1 MGLFFT
7 LFYVFT
13 AYVGPQVLFGD
24 LVQYHIEI
32 IIALLAL
39 VFSLPS
45 LQDSNLLGIPQTY
58 GIIGLTT
65 AIMLSVAFNGWLGG
79 APNVM
84 LEFIPNSIVFFLV
97 LLNCKT
103 KTQLQILIAVLL
115 VVALFT
121 IYQGFAAERIG
132 NDNSLYV
139 ITMKNSSGEDF
150 YRIRGADFLNDPNDF
165 AQFMVGLIPCVF
177 LFWSKDRKVRNLI
190 FVYLPV
196 AALLY
201 GMFLTHSRGGM
212 IALMAAAVAAGRKR
226 LGVARALVL
235 GLLLFVAL
243 SFAGF
248 SGGRD
253 VSAES
258 GSDRMEAWGAGLMM
272 LRMHPLFGVG
282 FGRFTDFHEIT
293 AHNTVIL
300 CAAETGITGLF
311 FWMLCFVP
319 TIRDASVAGGA
330 SKRKE
335 SKTAKR
341 RWGKKEPLKGE
352 DSATV
357 GFKPVA
363 MNMAPAPAETPPV
376 RAFRGGGFPDPR
388 GGDETTDAEIH
399 RMSSLMLI
407 SFAGFLTAGWFLA
420 RSYTSPLFLNAGIVA
435 AIYWMARKRGI
446 APPPLPI
453 LRAAKLAAIA
463 GTVAVA
469 LVWISLRVNNR

>member
-13 AYVGPQVLFGD
+13 AYIGPQVLFGD
-24 LVQYHIEI
+24 LAQYHIEVVI
-32 IIALLAL
+32 VLLAL
-39 VFSLPS
+39 AFSLPS

-58 GIIGLTT
+58 GIIGLTA
-65 AIMLSVAFNGWLGG
+65 AIMLSMAFNGWLGG

-84 LEFIPNSIVFFLV
+84 LQFTPNSIVFFLV

-103 KTQLQILIAVLL
+103 KIHLQILVAVLL
-115 VVALFT
+115 AVALFT
-121 IYQGFAAERIG
+121 IYQGIAAERIG

-150 YRIRGADFLNDPNDF
+150 YRIRGTDFLNDPNDF
-165 AQFMVGLIPCVF
+165 AQFMVGLIPCMF
-177 LFWSKDRKVRNLI
+177 LFWYKGRKVRNLI

-196 AALLY
+196 AALLC

-212 IALMAAAVAAGRKR
+212 IARMAASVAAGRKR
-226 LGVARALVL
+226 LGLTRAVVL

-243 SFAGF
+243 AFAGF

-253 VSAES
+253 VNAES
-258 GSDRMEAWGAGLMM
+258 GADRMEAWGAGLMM

-300 CAAETGITGLF
+300 CAAETGLTGLF

-319 TIRDASVAGGA
+319 TIRDASVASGA
-330 SKRKE
+330 SKPKE
-335 SKTAKR
+335 SKTTNGP
-341 RWGKKEPLKGE
+341 WGKKEPLGGE
-352 DSATV
+352 DSAIV
-357 GFKPVA
+357 GFKPMA
-363 MNMAPAPAETPPV
+363 MNAVPASAESPPS
-376 RAFRGGGFPDPR
+376 RPIYGGGFPDPK
-388 GGDETTDAEIH
+388 GGAETTDAEIH

-420 RSYTSPLFLNAGIVA
+420 RAYTSPLFLNAGIVA
-435 AIYWMARKRGI
+435 VIYRMACKRGI
-446 APPPLPI
+446 VPPPLSI

-463 GTVAVA
+463 GVVAVA
-469 LVWISLRVNNR
+469 TVWISLRVNNR